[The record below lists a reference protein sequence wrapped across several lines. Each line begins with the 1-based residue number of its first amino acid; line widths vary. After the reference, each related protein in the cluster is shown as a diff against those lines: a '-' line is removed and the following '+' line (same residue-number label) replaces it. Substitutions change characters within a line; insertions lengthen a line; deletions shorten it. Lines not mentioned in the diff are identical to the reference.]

1 MTMNIY
7 DIEKAIEACVDKET
21 GEIIDA
27 EALDAL
33 QMERDEK
40 IENVALWIKNLTAEA
55 KAIKEERV
63 ALAKRQLTAENKAL
77 SLKAYLADALGGKK
91 FQTAKCA
98 VSFRTS
104 QHIEIAEGASIP
116 DEFLKQTVT
125 VDKAGLTRAIKE
137 GGVIEG
143 VALVEGQSIQ
153 IR

>member
-1 MTMNIY
+1 MNIY
-7 DIEKAIEACVDKET
+7 DIKREIEACVDKET

-27 EALDAL
+27 AKLDAL

-40 IENVALWIKNLTAEA
+40 IENVVLWIKNLTAEA

-63 ALAKRQLTAENKAL
+63 TLAKRQLAAENKAL

-125 VDKAGLTRAIKE
+125 VDKAGLTKAIKE
-137 GGVIEG
+137 GGIIEG
-143 VALVEGQSIQ
+143 VALVEGQSIL

>member
-7 DIEKAIEACVDKET
+7 DIKREIEACVDKET

-27 EALDAL
+27 AKLDAL

-125 VDKAGLTRAIKE
+125 VDKAGLTKAIKE
-137 GGVIEG
+137 GGIIEG
-143 VALVEGQSIQ
+143 VALVEGQSIL

>member
-7 DIEKAIEACVDKET
+7 DIKREIEACVDKET

-27 EALDAL
+27 AKLDAL

-40 IENVALWIKNLTAEA
+40 IENVVLWIKNLTAEA

-63 ALAKRQLTAENKAL
+63 TLAKRELAAENKAL

-91 FQTAKCA
+91 FQTPKCA

-143 VALVEGQSIQ
+143 VALVEGQSIL

>member
-1 MTMNIY
+1 MNIY
-7 DIEKAIEACVDKET
+7 DIKREIEACVDKET

-27 EALDAL
+27 AKLDAL

-40 IENVALWIKNLTAEA
+40 IENVVLWIKNLTAEA

-63 ALAKRQLTAENKAL
+63 ALAKRQLAAENKAL

-125 VDKAGLTRAIKE
+125 VDKAGLTKAIKE
-137 GGVIEG
+137 GGIIEG
-143 VALVEGQSIQ
+143 VALVEGQSIL

>member
-1 MTMNIY
+1 MNIY
-7 DIEKAIEACVDKET
+7 DIKREIEACVDKET

-27 EALDAL
+27 AKLDAL

-40 IENVALWIKNLTAEA
+40 IENVVLWIKNLTAEA

-125 VDKAGLTRAIKE
+125 VDKAGLTKAIKE
-137 GGVIEG
+137 GGIIEG
-143 VALVEGQSIQ
+143 VALVEGQSIL

>member
-1 MTMNIY
+1 MNIY
-7 DIEKAIEACVDKET
+7 DIKREIEACVDKET

-27 EALDAL
+27 ERLDKL
-33 QMERDEK
+33 QMERTEK
-40 IENVALWIKNLTAEA
+40 LEGVACWVKNLKAEA
-55 KAIKEERV
+55 KAIQEECA
-63 ALAKRQLTAENKAL
+63 ALTKRKRAAESKAA
-77 SLKAYLADALGGKK
+77 SLEHYLMDALGGKK

-125 VDKAGLTRAIKE
+125 VDKAGLTKAIKE
-137 GGVIEG
+137 GGIIEG
-143 VALVEGQSIQ
+143 VALVEGQSIL

>member
-1 MTMNIY
+1 MNIY
-7 DIEKAIEACVDKET
+7 DIKREIEACVDKET

-27 EALDAL
+27 AKLDAL

-63 ALAKRQLTAENKAL
+63 ALAKRQLAAENKAL

-125 VDKAGLTRAIKE
+125 VDKAGLTKAIKE
-137 GGVIEG
+137 GGIIEG
-143 VALVEGQSIQ
+143 VALVEGQSIL